1 MTRIQ
6 PILLL
11 LLVLLTVLY
20 FAKMRSR
27 LLDRIVV
34 SILAALGLTLV
45 AVPAVASRLARTLG
59 VGRGVDVVIYFSIVG
74 IGFFILL
81 LISKVRELENKIT
94 VLTREV
100 ALSRSQRIKS
110 S

>member
-1 MTRIQ
+1 MMRIQ
-6 PILLL
+6 PILILL
-11 LLVLLTVLY
+11 LIILVILY

-27 LLDRIVV
+27 LSDRIVV
-34 SILAALGLTLV
+34 SILAAIGLTLV
-45 AVPAVASRLARTLG
+45 AAPGVASSLARMVG

-100 ALSRSQRIKS
+100 ALSRAHQIKS